1 MGKYHLTKD
10 RLYQLDALTYY
21 PYLGHLLIVVIAT
34 FVDSIKGSR
43 RTQNINQ
50 LQREMHKICLP
61 SVK

>member
-34 FVDSIKGSR
+34 FVDSIKGKGMS
-43 RTQNINQ
+43 QDSK
-50 LQREMHKICLP
+50 HKPTSEGNAQDL
-61 SVK
+61 SS